1 MFSETDKQ
9 QILKE
14 WRLTQKSSD
23 KVFSAQEHAPHT
35 K

>member
-14 WRLTQKSSD
+14 WTLTQKSLD
-23 KVFSAQEHAPHT
+23 EFSAQERAPHT

>member
-14 WRLTQKSSD
+14 WTLTQKPAD
-23 KVFSAQEHAPHT
+23 EVFSAQEHAPHT